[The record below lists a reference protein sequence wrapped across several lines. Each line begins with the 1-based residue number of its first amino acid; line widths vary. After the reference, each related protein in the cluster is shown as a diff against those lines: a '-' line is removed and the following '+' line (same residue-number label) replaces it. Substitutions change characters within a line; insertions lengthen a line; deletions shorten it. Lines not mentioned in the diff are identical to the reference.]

1 IAANRDPKGL
11 YKKALAGELAG
22 FTGVDPDA
30 PYEAPEHP
38 ELVVDTMVETPEAS
52 LQHVLTTLA
61 ALGYLESD
69 QPMIQGDR
77 VHSGMTD
84 LRVQETGHVVK
95 EH

>member
-1 IAANRDPKGL
+1 MA
-11 YKKALAGELAG
+11 
-22 FTGVDPDA
+22 
-30 PYEAPEHP
+30 
-38 ELVVDTMVETPEAS
+38 ETPEAS
-52 LQHVLTTLA
+52 LQRVLTTLA

-77 VHSGMTD
+77 MHSGMTD

>member
-1 IAANRDPKGL
+1 
-11 YKKALAGELAG
+11 
-22 FTGVDPDA
+22 
-30 PYEAPEHP
+30 
-38 ELVVDTMVETPEAS
+38 VVDTMVETPEAS
-52 LQHVLTTLA
+52 LQRVLTTLT

-77 VHSGMTD
+77 MHSGMTD